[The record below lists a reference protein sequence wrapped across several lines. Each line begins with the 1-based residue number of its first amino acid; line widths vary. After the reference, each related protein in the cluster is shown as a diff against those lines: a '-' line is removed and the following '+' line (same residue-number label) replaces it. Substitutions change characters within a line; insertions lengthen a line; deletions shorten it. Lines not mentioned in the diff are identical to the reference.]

1 MDNEIEIREM
11 KESDLDEALQLWR
24 ISFTAGF
31 SSSFDTK
38 ETLIKYL
45 SRNPGLSSVA
55 CTKDGK
61 VIGALMCGH
70 DGRRGSI
77 YNTAVYNEYRKKVLE
92 ERWNNAHWKNLK
104 RLALLRD
111 FFLLT
116 LIILVLKSFGILW
129 VGLLL
134 QQLNIY
140 TRSLSFSLK
149 FSAK

>member
-77 YNTAVYNEYRKKVLE
+77 YNTAVYNEYRKKGIGRKMEQRSLE
-92 ERWNNAHWKNLK
+92 ELKKVGITTGFLFININNPGSEEFWN
-104 RLALLRD
+104 
-111 FFLLT
+111 
-116 LIILVLKSFGILW
+116 S
-129 VGLLL
+129 VGWTVAPAIKYL
-134 QQLNIY
+134 Y
-140 TRSLSFSLK
+140 KEFK
-149 FSAK
+149 H